1 MTAGLRIVLIGS
13 SRFPI
18 RQPFPGGLEAHVWH
32 LARALADRGHEVSL
46 FAAPGS
52 DPGPGCGMLAVR
64 HLALS
69 HSARSD
75 AGMPVATFMAEHH
88 AYLSLTR
95 RFTRRW

>member
-1 MTAGLRIVLIGS
+1 MRTFVSAGLRIVLIGF

-32 LARALADRGHEVSL
+32 LARALADRGHQVSL

-52 DPGPGCGMLAVR
+52 DPGLDSRTLAVR

-69 HSARSD
+69 DAARSD
-75 AGMPVATFMAEHH
+75 LACLRRRSWPNIT
-88 AYLSLTR
+88 LT
-95 RFTRRW
+95 